1 MYLRSLRLAGFKS
14 FADRTRLEFEPG
26 VTVVVGPNGSG
37 KSNLVEAVAW
47 VMGTQAPS
55 SVRTQRMDD
64 LIFAGTATRPALGRA
79 EASLTFDNRS
89 RQLPL
94 DLEEVTITRRLYRD
108 GTSVYQING
117 ADCRLLDIQE
127 LLADSGVGRQQHVIV
142 AQGRLDEILNA
153 SPEDHRAIIEEAAGV
168 LKHRL
173 RKERAVRRLER
184 TDDDLV
190 RLHDILRELRRQMR
204 PLRRQAE
211 AAERHEGVRAEARAL
226 RLFLGGEE
234 LRRIDGRLRE
244 LDGLRSSFAAGLS
257 EAEEEAGALE
267 ESLGDLEAAAGEAGR
282 ALDRDTVAAA
292 RLETAGERLR
302 RIEQVAQERR
312 RALEAR
318 LEGTGERRED
328 LEAEARDLESELAAS
343 AREERS
349 AGREAEQREGQ
360 LRELE
365 DEERSLAEQEA
376 LPPEGAA
383 AVVRGE
389 LQALE
394 TAAERDAR
402 EAQALAHRLE
412 VVRSLAEEEGAEVG
426 RLGADVRVVDGLAAQ
441 AQDAYQAAR
450 AERQTAQESWDA
462 AQEAVGEARL
472 ALTGAQARLDALG
485 GVVPVLPDG
494 VATLSQFL
502 EVGELIPAV
511 RAALGP
517 WADALAVGNRAAVE
531 DLAARLKSE
540 GLGGVAV
547 VSAEGEDAPVPARLI
562 AEQWGLPAL
571 IDCIPE
577 GPEMSW
583 AASLL
588 GDVILAEGWGA
599 AWQLVERHPEI
610 RVVTPEGDLVT
621 AQGIRLAGTGDHEPG
636 RLESL
641 VEECEV
647 SLARAQSRA
656 TTTHRDFER
665 ARERERIALECLES
679 LETRIAGA
687 SEALAR
693 LERGRSSAEAEI
705 VRLEERY
712 RSLLGEGTSR
722 EVRAAVLRERL
733 TALEGEE
740 ATRQAAWET
749 LARRRSGLVARREQA
764 RRLREEAASSLAA
777 VVERRRLLE
786 KRLSEV
792 RAELGDVVDRPVD
805 PARPA
810 RLADIERQAREALAL
825 VLGHV
830 SALRDRQWEGR
841 RVSGEAGSRLTKARA
856 RLGDLRRSIE
866 ENREHLSVIA
876 VESAELHVRR
886 EAEAEALRRDIDGG
900 EAAALAAPRPELPE
914 AVPPADRLE
923 SLQAELR
930 RMGPVNPLAAA
941 EYRELAERSEFLES
955 QLADLEAS
963 RAELRKVI
971 RGLEDQM
978 VELFLA
984 AYHEVAG
991 HFEESLRILFPG
1003 GRGELRLTDPN
1014 DPLETGVEIQAQPLG
1029 KKVVRL
1035 SLLSGGE
1042 RSLASLAFLF
1052 AVFKARPSPFYILDE
1067 VDAALDDANLRRF
1080 LRLVDQLRGT
1090 AQLIVVT
1097 HQQQTMEAADILYGV
1112 TMEPGASSQV
1122 VAKRMAEVELSA

>member
-1 MYLRSLRLAGFKS
+1 LYLRSLRLAGFKS

-79 EASLTFDNRS
+79 EVSLTFDNRS
-89 RQLPL
+89 RQFPL

-108 GTSVYQING
+108 GTSVYEING
-117 ADCRLLDIQE
+117 TECRLLDIQE
-127 LLADSGVGRQQHVIV
+127 LLSDSGVGRQQHVIV

-173 RKERAVRRLER
+173 RKERALRRLER
-184 TDDDLV
+184 TDEDLV

-211 AAERHEGVRAEARAL
+211 AAERFEGVGAEARAL

-244 LDGLRSSFAAGLS
+244 LDELRSSLVAGHS
-257 EAEEEAGALE
+257 EAQEEALALE
-267 ESLGDLEAAAGEAGR
+267 ASLGGLEAAAGEASR
-282 ALDRDTVAAA
+282 ALDRDTIAAA
-292 RLETAGERLR
+292 RLETTGERLR

-318 LEGTGERRED
+318 LEGAEERRQD
-328 LEAEARDLESELAAS
+328 LEEEAGDLESELAVS
-343 AREERS
+343 AQEERS
-349 AGREAEQREGQ
+349 AGREAEQSEG
-360 LRELE
+360 LLAELE
-365 DEERSLAEQEA
+365 DQERSLAEQEA

-389 LQALE
+389 LLALE
-394 TAAERDAR
+394 TAGERDAR
-402 EAQALAHRLE
+402 EAQALAHRME
-412 VVRSLAEEEGAEVG
+412 VVRSLAEEEGTEVG
-426 RLGADVRVVDGLAAQ
+426 RLGDELRVVDTLAAQ
-441 AQDAYQAAR
+441 AQDAYQVAR
-450 AERQTAQESWDA
+450 GERETAQESWDA
-462 AQEAVGEARL
+462 AQTAVGEARL
-472 ALTGAQARLDALG
+472 ALAGAQARLEALRN
-485 GVVPVLPDG
+485 VVPVLDG
-494 VATLSQFL
+494 VATLAEIL
-502 EVGELIPAV
+502 DVPGELIPAV

-517 WADALAVGNRAAVE
+517 WADALAVGDRIAVE
-531 DLAARLKSE
+531 DLATRLRSE

-547 VSAEGEDAPVPARLI
+547 VSAGGDDAPAPARPI
-562 AEQWGLPAL
+562 AEQRGLRAL
-571 IDCIPE
+571 IDLLPE
-577 GPEMSW
+577 VSETSW

-588 GDVILAEGWGA
+588 GDVILADGWRA
-599 AWQLVERHPEI
+599 SWQLVERHPEI

-621 AQGIRLAGTGDHEPG
+621 AQGIRLAGTGDDEPG
-636 RLESL
+636 LLESL
-641 VEECEV
+641 DECEV

-665 ARERERIALECLES
+665 ARQRERIALECLES
-679 LETRIAGA
+679 LETQIAGA
-687 SEALAR
+687 AEALAR
-693 LERGRSSAEAEI
+693 LERGKSSAEAEI
-705 VRLEERY
+705 ARLEERY
-712 RSLLGEGTSR
+712 RSLLGEGASR
-722 EVRAAVLRERL
+722 EVRAADLRERL

-740 ATRQAAWET
+740 AARQAAWET
-749 LARRRSGLVARREQA
+749 LARRRSELAIRRDEA
-764 RRLREEAASSLAA
+764 RRLREAAASSHAA

-792 RAELGDVVDRPVD
+792 RAELGGLVEGTVD

-810 RLADIERQAREALAL
+810 RLAAIEQQAGEALAL
-825 VLGHV
+825 VLGYV
-830 SALRDRQWEGR
+830 SILRDRQRER
-841 RVSGEAGSRLTKARA
+841 RSASGVAGSRMTEART
-856 RLGDLRRSIE
+856 RLGDVRRSLE
-866 ENREHLSVIA
+866 ESREHLSVVA
-876 VESAELHVRR
+876 VESAELQVRR
-886 EAEAEALRRDIDGG
+886 EAEAEALRRDIDVD
-900 EAAALAAPRPELPE
+900 EAGALAAPRPELPE
-914 AVPPADRLE
+914 EVPPGERLE

-941 EYRELAERSEFLES
+941 EYRELAERSGFLEG
-955 QLADLEAS
+955 QLADLESS

-978 VELFLA
+978 LELFLA

-991 HFEESLRILFPG
+991 HFEESLRVLFPG
-1003 GRGELRLTDPN
+1003 GRGELRLTDPH

-1052 AVFKARPSPFYILDE
+1052 AIFKARPSPFYILDE

-1080 LRLVDQLRGT
+1080 LRLVDQLRGA

-1097 HQQQTMEAADILYGV
+1097 HQQQTMEAAEILYGV
-1112 TMEPGASSQV
+1112 TMEPGASSHV